1 MMYLSDR
8 KRKGE
13 YIPGNLVEYIQQKQR
28 DKRNIFNGDYS
39 LTLCFMQRE
48 TVHLMPTHIWH
59 IRKP

>member
-39 LTLCFMQRE
+39 LTLGASKMNIVQLE
-48 TVHLMPTHIWH
+48 
-59 IRKP
+59 K